1 MENVSV
7 MTTLDFDS
15 LFDVTGKIPRH

>member
-1 MENVSV
+1 